1 MNIKK
6 VLFYMILS
14 ALAFTLM
21 NVAVKQLQHYNV
33 YQIVFFRGFGS
44 FLLTMAI
51 LKRLKVPVLGNN
63 KKLLVLRAIVGT
75 SSMTLFFMSLKY
87 LTAGTAVSLRYL
99 APIFS
104 AIFAIFLLKEKIK
117 PVQWL
122 FFIVSFIGVLIL
134 KGLDTNLDNIG
145 LILIFGAA
153 VLSGLVYIIISKI
166 GQSDHPIVIVNY
178 FMFTATVFGGIFAIP
193 YWQNPIGIDWLFF
206 STLGF
211 FGFIGQLYMT
221 KAFQIASN
229 NLVAPFKYLEVLFT
243 GLIGFMWLGEVYTLW
258 SLVGIVLI
266 IAGLVMN
273 VAYKARDKRYT
284 T

>member
-1 MNIKK
+1 
-6 VLFYMILS
+6 MIIS

-21 NVAVKQLQHYNV
+21 NVSVKQLQHYSV

-44 FLLTMAI
+44 FILTMAI
-51 LKRLKVPVLGNN
+51 LKRLKIPILGNN
-63 KKLLVLRAIVGT
+63 RKLLVLRAIVGT

-87 LTAGTAVSLRYL
+87 LSAGTAVSLRYL

-104 AIFAIFLLKEKIK
+104 AIFAIFILKEKIK

-122 FFIVSFIGVLIL
+122 FFIISFIGVLTL
-134 KGLDTNLDNIG
+134 KGLDSNLDNTG
-145 LILIFGAA
+145 LLLVFGAA

-166 GQSDHPIVIVNY
+166 GKSDHPIVIVNY
-178 FMFTATVFGGIFAIP
+178 FMFTATIFGGVLAIP
-193 YWQNPIGIDWLFF
+193 YWQNPMGVDWMFFLILGI
-206 STLGF
+206 

-243 GLIGFMWLGEVYTLW
+243 GLIGFMWLGEVYTIW
-258 SLVGIVLI
+258 SLVGIILI
-266 IAGLVMN
+266 ILGLVMN
-273 VAYKARDKRYT
+273 VLYKARDKRYT
-284 T
+284 L

>member
-1 MNIKK
+1 
-6 VLFYMILS
+6 MIIS

-21 NVAVKQLQHYNV
+21 NVSVKQLQHYSV

-51 LKRLKVPVLGNN
+51 LKRLKISIMGNN
-63 KKLLVLRAIVGT
+63 KKLLVLRAVVGT
-75 SSMTLFFMSLKY
+75 SSMTLFFMSLRY
-87 LTAGTAVSLRYL
+87 LSAGTAVSLRYL

-104 AIFAIFLLKEKIK
+104 AIFAIFFLKEKIK

-122 FFIVSFIGVLIL
+122 FFIISFIGVLIL
-134 KGLDTNLDNIG
+134 KGLDTHLHNTG
-145 LILIFGAA
+145 LALIIGAA

-166 GQSDHPIVIVNY
+166 GKRDHPIVIVNY
-178 FMFTATVFGGIFAIP
+178 FMFTATVFGGLLMLS
-193 YWQNPIGIDWLFF
+193 YWETPTGIDWLFL
-206 STLGF
+206 STLGV

-258 SLVGIVLI
+258 SFAGILLI
-266 IAGLVMN
+266 IIGLVMN

-284 T
+284 I